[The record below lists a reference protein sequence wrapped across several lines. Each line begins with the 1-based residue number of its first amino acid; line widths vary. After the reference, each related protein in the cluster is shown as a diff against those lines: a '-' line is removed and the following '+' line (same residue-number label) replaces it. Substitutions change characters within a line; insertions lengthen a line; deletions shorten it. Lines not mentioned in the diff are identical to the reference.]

1 MACPVQLTYAIGIV
15 AHVSRADKAHE
26 LMDAAGAAYMSLDNG
41 NLGCG
46 GNHRKVWRHL
56 AKRHAAHAE
65 WLLVLEDDAIPV
77 DGFNQ
82 QLEQALAVA
91 RAPVVSLY
99 LGRKRPP
106 HLQFMIEPAIK
117 RADDA
122 DASWIV
128 SRQLLHAVGLA
139 VRSNIVEDMLATI
152 DEELPIDEAIHTW
165 ANKRRYRIG
174 YSHPSLV
181 DHADGETLLKHRDGQ
196 QREPGRVAWTCG
208 SRETWT
214 HEYVEMN

>member
-1 MACPVQLTYAIGIV
+1 
-15 AHVSRADKAHE
+15 
-26 LMDAAGAAYMSLDNG
+26 MSLDNG

-56 AKRHAAHAE
+56 AKRHAAHAD
-65 WLLVLEDDAIPV
+65 WLILLEDDAVPV
-77 DGFNQ
+77 EGFRD

-91 RAPVVSLY
+91 PTSVVSLY

-122 DASWIV
+122 DASWLV

-139 VRSNIVEDMLATI
+139 VRSSIVEDMLATI
-152 DEELPIDEAIHTW
+152 DEELPIDEAINGW

-174 YSHPSLV
+174 YSFPSLV
-181 DHADGETLLKHRDGQ
+181 DHADGETLLQHRDGQ
-196 QREPGRVAWTCG
+196 AREPGRVAWRAG
-208 SRETWT
+208 ARDTWT
-214 HEYVEMN
+214 REHVEMN